1 MKAFKHFSMD
11 DEYLPLSHDAND
23 NEEEE
28 EIEFHLLEDALYPE
42 VDENE
47 DQVLYRLPPHRRCAC
62 HLLNLVASADVAKA
76 DTGSLKKLSMQTF
89 SKLTALWNKQ
99 NRSSLAADK
108 VRESLGMLL
117 PTPGDTRWNSVYD
130 AVAKVN
136 ALLSVPEQETK
147 LDQLLD
153 QLDIKRLQPM
163 HKTFCGRIC

>member
-1 MKAFKHFSMD
+1 M
-11 DEYLPLSHDAND
+11 
-23 NEEEE
+23 
-28 EIEFHLLEDALYPE
+28 LEDVLYPE

-76 DTGSLKKLSMQTF
+76 DTGSLKKLSVQTF
-89 SKLTALWNKQ
+89 SKLAALWNKQ

-117 PTPGDTRWNSVYD
+117 PTPGDTRWNSVND

-136 ALLSVPEQETK
+136 ALLLVPEQETK

-163 HKTFCGRIC
+163 HETFVAEYVQTLCVRCAQLCVSCKEIKLRASGILCLR